1 MMRSGRW
8 WGWFLLLLG
17 ISWTALG
24 APRELVILNWSDYID
39 PAVIADF
46 ERAFDAKVRQVYF
59 ETTDI
64 STQMLLDNDGKGYDL
79 VMVGHFNLEPYRRQ
93 GWLGRLDTKRIP
105 NLRHINP
112 RWMKPLSDGGT
123 YSMPYFWGTTGIGY
137 REDLVGTEI
146 TSWKQFFQPDPS
158 QYGKILMIDGV
169 RDSIGLALK
178 AAGYSFNSTNPSE
191 LAEAGNLLKAQRPLI
206 KASGYLKIKEN
217 SEIVTGSVSMAVL
230 YNGDALKLRE
240 YEPRIRFVV
249 PKEGGS
255 IWVDHLALMSKSAEK
270 ELAHDFL
277 NFISDPIQAARLA
290 KFSHFG
296 TPNRTA
302 EALMPDSYRN
312 DPIIYPPP
320 EILERCEDYQEL
332 PPRAMRLW
340 NQIYARVLSSKTK

>member
-8 WGWFLLLLG
+8 WGWFLLLLC

-24 APRELVILNWSDYID
+24 APRELVILNWADYMD

-59 ETTDI
+59 ETMDMC
-64 STQMLLDNDGKGYDL
+64 TQMLLDNDGKGYDL
-79 VMVGHFNLEPYRRQ
+79 VIVSHHNLEPYRRQ
-93 GWLGRLDTKRIP
+93 GWLAHLDTKRIP
-105 NLRHINP
+105 NLRHINA

-137 REDLVGTEI
+137 REDLVSTEI
-146 TSWKQFFQPDPS
+146 TSWKQLFQPDPS
-158 QYGKILMIDGV
+158 QYGKILMIDSV

-178 AAGYSFNSTNPSE
+178 ALGHSFNSTDPSE
-191 LAEAGNLLKAQRPLI
+191 LAEAGNLLKAQRPFI
-206 KASGYLKIKEN
+206 KAFGYLKIKEN

-249 PKEGGS
+249 PKEGSG
-255 IWVDHLALMSKSAEK
+255 IWIDHLAVMSKSREK
-270 ELAHDFL
+270 ELAYDFL
-277 NFISDPIQAARLA
+277 NFISDPTQAARLA
-290 KFSHFG
+290 KFCHYA
-296 TPNRTA
+296 TPNQTA

-320 EILERCEDYQEL
+320 EILDRCEDYQEL
-332 PPRAMRLW
+332 PPRAMKLW